1 MIHARHFKDLLAE
14 WPPERV
20 QSLILSRTARDVSAA
35 LGAAGRYEP
44 GHLAAL
50 VSPAAEAALEPLAQ
64 LAAGWTRQR
73 FGRAV
78 QFFAPLY
85 VSNFCCNGC
94 SYCGFNQATLN
105 TVRRALTLDEAE
117 SEAECLARQ
126 GFGHILLVA
135 GEDLKNTPPAYFAEL
150 TRRIRH
156 RFASVQIEIYS
167 LSLADYRL
175 LVEAGVDGMTMFQ
188 ETYHPEVY
196 ARFHPSGPKRDYANR
211 IDSYERAA
219 QAGMTFLGLG
229 SLLGINDW
237 REEAFYLGLHAAYL
251 QKRYW
256 RASVAISF
264 PRMRPA
270 HGGLTPPHPVSDAN
284 LVQLMCALRAQL
296 PDVTMT
302 LSTRES
308 PGFRER
314 LVRLAAT
321 KMSAGAKTTPGGY
334 TEKTEAE
341 AQFEVADKRSLPEVA
356 AAIAALGF
364 DPVMKDWDRAY
375 ADSAQRLVP

>member
-1 MIHARHFKDLLAE
+1 MTQTQHFRDLLTE
-14 WPPERV
+14 WPSDKV
-20 QSLILSRTARDVSAA
+20 QALLRSRTDRDVAAA
-35 LGAAGRYEP
+35 LGASGRFDP
-44 GHLAAL
+44 NHLAAL
-50 VSPAAEAALEPLAQ
+50 VSPAAEPRLEQLAQ
-64 LAAGWTRQR
+64 LSAHWTRQR
-73 FGRAV
+73 FGNAV

-85 VSNFCCNGC
+85 VSNYCCNGC
-94 SYCGFNQATLN
+94 LYCGFNRTTQN
-105 TVRRALTLDEAE
+105 TVRRALTLEEAVT
-117 SEAECLARQ
+117 EAECLAAQ

-150 TRRIRH
+150 TRRIRP

-175 LVEAGVDGMTMFQ
+175 LSEAGVDGMTMFQ
-188 ETYHPEVY
+188 ETYNPTVY
-196 ARFHPSGPKRDYANR
+196 THYHPSGPKRDYDNR
-211 IDSYERAA
+211 IDSFERAA
-219 QAGMTFLGLG
+219 QAGMTFVGLG

-256 RASVAISF
+256 RTSVAISF

-270 HGGLTPPHPVSDAN
+270 HGGQAPAYPVSDAN
-284 LVQLMCALRAQL
+284 LVQLMCALRTQL

-308 PGFRER
+308 AGFRER
-314 LVRLAAT
+314 LVRLAVT

-334 TEKTEAE
+334 TEKTDAE
-341 AQFEVADKRSLPEVA
+341 AQFEVADTRSLQEVA
-356 AAIAALGF
+356 AAVTALGF
-364 DPVMKDWDRAY
+364 DPVMKDWDRSY
-375 ADSAQRLVP
+375 GGK